1 MNCNSGT
8 DVVLLASS
16 LAILIAGDLNVDDI
30 NILGSL
36 FNAIGDNLAIIAA
49 KKQSISQGNT

>member
-8 DVVLLASS
+8 DLVLLASS
-16 LAILIAGDLNVDDI
+16 LAILIAGDLNADDI
-30 NILGSL
+30 NIIGNL

-49 KKQSISQGNT
+49 KKQRSNQGNT